1 MPDYNFTSPEGKSY
15 SISGPEGSTREEAF
29 TLLPQKYPEL
39 AGTPGFEGVK
49 PAATAA
55 PVPAAQP
62 KPAQTLQQQRLQKIN
77 TASANGMLMPLQ
89 PGYSERLAELPY
101 KFGAGLTDI
110 ATRAGFGPEVA
121 AAIGTYGNVVSSVFP
136 MGEAGKAVS
145 AAASGTVAG
154 AKKLKSMY
162 QGKEIEKTAAEVSK
176 GIAASS
182 SSAQK
187 AHEMAALK
195 ELQVARRNEQAAQ
208 SAAAQRGKL
217 EEKLAQQ
224 TKSPSL
230 HHIGETLRGGIE
242 TTMAHASEFRA
253 QEGDKLFK
261 AAKDAAAVKAA
272 AGKFVDTT
280 EALKPIQE
288 LFSHVQGIPGLEDKV
303 GGMAQMLHAA
313 KPDVKKAVLLLDKHG
328 EPLVMDAE
336 GKTPMTFEHAEVIRR
351 YLNDIAYQ
359 SDLEGYPGI
368 ARRAARE
375 AVKGLDKAMGE
386 YVPEFNQYK
395 EGWATLSKP
404 LESMG
409 TKLGRAVFG
418 AEGGIKSDAYV
429 KVASEDLPGKFFGS
443 KEGVDTLVDA
453 LAGGKNAPIEAWDK
467 ADKLAQRMALQYFEE
482 KSRQMGAEAMQKFVQ
497 SPAQR
502 GVLEAMP
509 KVSGA
514 LERQAALGVQRVG
527 KVASLKEAEA
537 AATKRAEVA
546 AAKARDFRKTV
557 GSLRE
562 SVFKADAMGEQKSA
576 AFQAKA
582 VTAYKTALDGAR
594 KAGAVSDTDY
604 KAMMGMLDRVQ
615 GEREKLLLLKRIV
628 HSALWIS
635 GAGFAGTK
643 VAESVGGAAMGV
655 RH

>member
-1 MPDYNFTSPEGKSY
+1 VGK
-15 SISGPEGSTREEAF
+15 
-29 TLLPQKYPEL
+29 
-39 AGTPGFEGVK
+39 PGFETANA
-49 PAATAA
+49 PAQ
-55 PVPAAQP
+55 AQA
-62 KPAQTLQQQRLQKIN
+62 PAQTAQQQRLQKVN
-77 TASANGMLMPLQ
+77 TAAANGILFPLQ

-101 KFGAGLTDI
+101 KFGAGIVEI
-110 ATRAGFGPEVA
+110 ATKAGFGPTA
-121 AAIGTYGNVVSSVFP
+121 AAVLGTYANVASQVIP
-136 MGEAGKAVS
+136 LGGAGKAVS
-145 AAASGTVAG
+145 AGVSTAVSG

-176 GIAASS
+176 WVTGAAA
-182 SSAQK
+182 SAQK
-187 AHEMAALK
+187 GHEMAALK
-195 ELQVARRNEQAAQ
+195 ELQAARRNEQAAQ
-208 SAAAQRGKL
+208 SAMAQRAKL

-230 HHIGETLRGGIE
+230 HHIGENLRGGIE
-242 TTMAHASEFRA
+242 TAMAHASEFRA
-253 QEGDKLFK
+253 QEGDKLFN
-261 AAKDAAAVKAA
+261 AAKEAAAVKAA
-272 AGKFVDTT
+272 SGKFIDTS
-280 EALKPIQE
+280 EALKPIEE
-288 LFSHVQGIPGLEDKV
+288 LLSHVQGIPGLEDKV

-313 KPDVKKAVLLLDKHG
+313 KPDVKKAALLLDKHG
-328 EPLVMDAE
+328 EPLVMDAA

-375 AVKGLDKAMGE
+375 AAKGLDKAMAE
-386 YVPEFNQYK
+386 YVPEFAQYK

-429 KVASEDLPGKFFGS
+429 KVASEDLPGKFFSS

-467 ADKLAQRMALQYFEE
+467 ADKLAQRMALQYFGE

-497 SPAQR
+497 APTQR
-502 GVLEAMP
+502 GMLEAMP
-509 KVSGA
+509 KVAGV
-514 LERQAALGVQRVG
+514 LERQAALGVQRTA
-527 KVASLKEAEA
+527 KVAALKESEKLAM
-537 AATKRAEVA
+537 KRSEEA

-557 GSLRE
+557 GALRE
-562 SVFKADAMGEQKSA
+562 SVFKADALGEQKSA
-576 AFQAKA
+576 AFRGKA
-582 VTAYKTALDGAR
+582 ITAYKTALDGAR
-594 KAGAVSDTDY
+594 RAGAVSDVDY

-628 HSALWIS
+628 HSALWLG